1 MLLLKISLFAFV
13 LLRVTV
19 AAAAEPSCGTR
30 FVERYRQSGQAPV
43 AKALEVLQE
52 KGEISLGTQLDFPVF
67 NRFFSMSATCR
78 YIGEHSYIF
87 VEDLQWDTN
96 GGPVVQQDVDML
108 GELFEHATPADPERG
123 IHDLSVE
130 AFGPAPD
137 VDGDERIFI
146 VVLDIGDSGKV
157 GFFDRFVSMH
167 SNPELRRDMVYLD
180 ATALRL
186 RRYLAKG
193 TLAHE
198 FQHLIH
204 WGHDDD
210 EEIWVDEGL
219 AGYAEEIAGFPEADP
234 AVVPAFLVKPDIDM
248 TKWANSDYNYGSTYL
263 FASFLAEKYGPE
275 FIRRLV
281 AESRNGIFGINDA
294 LSSSGFEEDFTS
306 VWNQWIVANFAGND
320 KIYGYA
326 AVQGRRPY
334 TFRAPSL
341 PFEGIKGAVGDQWG
355 AINIIFR
362 LSGSLSVGFL
372 GEQSGAYRVWLYA
385 LSAGASRLTE
395 LELDEE
401 NQGERVVVDV
411 DSLVVIVG
419 RTSSEGG
426 LFELSAREIVIP
438 TAVHAAPGSELPPQ
452 PVLETAYP
460 NPFNS
465 YMQIPF
471 VLPVATALELSLY
484 NTLGQRLR
492 VLRRGHHLAGRHEAL
507 WDGRDGA
514 GKEVAS
520 GTYLV
525 ELQSQLGRVV
535 RRMNLVR

>member
-1 MLLLKISLFAFV
+1 MLLLKFSLFAF
-13 LLRVTV
+13 LFLRATL
-19 AAAAEPSCGTR
+19 ATAEPSCGTR
-30 FVERYRQSGQAPV
+30 FVERYRQSGQAPA
-43 AKALEVLQE
+43 AKALEVLRE

-123 IHDLSVE
+123 MHDLSVE

-137 VDGDERIFI
+137 VDGDGRIFI
-146 VVLDIGDSGKV
+146 VVLDIGDSGIV
-157 GFFDRFVSMH
+157 GFFDRFVTVH
-167 SNPELRRDMVYLD
+167 ANPEFRRDMVYLD

-234 AVVPAFLVKPDIDM
+234 VVVPAFLGKPDVDM
-248 TKWANSDYNYGSTYL
+248 TNWEDAAYNYGSTYL
-263 FASFLAEKYGPE
+263 FVSFLAEKYGPE
-275 FIRRLV
+275 FIRQLV
-281 AESRNGIFGINDA
+281 AESRNGIFGIDTA
-294 LSSSGFEEDFTS
+294 LSSSGFEEDFTA

-320 KIYGYA
+320 KVYGYA
-326 AVQGRRPY
+326 AVQGRRPH

-341 PFEGIKGAVGDQWG
+341 PFEGIKAAVGDQWG

-372 GEQSGAYRVWLYA
+372 GEESGTYRVWLYA

-395 LELDEE
+395 LELDEG
-401 NQGERVVVDV
+401 NQGEQVVVDV

-426 LFELSAREIVIP
+426 LFELSAREIVVP
-438 TAVHAAPGSELPPQ
+438 TAVDEVPEFERQSQQVLGAAF
-452 PVLETAYP
+452 P

-471 VLPVATALELSLY
+471 ELPVATALELSLY

-492 VLRRGHHLAGRHEAL
+492 VLRRGYYQAGHYEVL
-507 WDGRDGA
+507 WDGRDGD

-525 ELQSQLGRVV
+525 ELQSPLGRIV
-535 RRMNLVR
+535 RPMSLLR